1 MNTHGRQCNQARD
14 DLGQDDGPALRRVEP
29 RPLHGVHHLGGEA
42 LHLRLE
48 RLVVGAELDAG
59 DEVQPQREASA
70 ASTHPWF
77 FGFIFMNMMRGRP
90 LQHY

>member
-1 MNTHGRQCNQARD
+1 MDLRP
-14 DLGQDDGPALRRVEP
+14 DLGQDDGPALRRVQP
-29 RPLHGVHHLGGEA
+29 RPLHGVHHLGCEA

-70 ASTHPWF
+70 GW
-77 FGFIFMNMMRGRP
+77 
-90 LQHY
+90 